1 MRSVSALVWLLLWG
15 ALPAR
20 AFLIQT
26 FDSSRGPVRVAWKNP
41 EKINFVLDRAG
52 SDDLPADTAQRLLRE
67 SFAVWTEVPGS
78 RVIFVDQGLVE
89 VEAPS
94 GDDRVNVVVFDET
107 GEWLQAPRGTGI
119 IALTRINSNS
129 LTGEISDA
137 DIIFNGRD
145 FHFGQGQQ
153 ANRVELKDVAVHE
166 IGHLIGLDHT
176 PLDGPAQIR
185 PTMIPYYSD
194 DGPGTAST
202 LEADDQAGA
211 SVLYPSPNFLA
222 GEARISGTVKDA
234 QGQPLFGAELT
245 AENLDTG
252 ERYGTLSGA
261 FATAKNRGDFV
272 LRGLSPGQ
280 YRLRLE
286 PVAGRITAENFGGIF
301 SELPTG
307 FPAEYYDNIA
317 EPAWAQLIVLRSGQ
331 QRDGVNFNTGLVLAG
346 FPTLD
351 PDMLPG
357 NTPDAQGPYTVR
369 LRSQGA
375 AHVVLSYRSA
385 AGAQTRNINMKAL
398 GQGLYSASIPG
409 QPTGSRLSYQIQAL
423 NRQGQAT
430 VYPAA
435 EHWLDFEVVALSGAP
450 LLFSA
455 VREADLVSVI
465 DTGNERELARVP
477 VGDEPIQVL
486 LSPDG
491 RRLYIASLGSGQ
503 IYVVSTATFQVVD
516 KIAVA
521 AQPLDLALSP
531 DAKTLYVTNSGAS
544 SLTAIDLAAGTTRRF
559 LLPQVQDGPYGVAA
573 TRTSLYVTDLNN
585 SRVLALDLN
594 GKEVARI
601 SVPAQPRSLA
611 LSRDLRRLY
620 VTSLSRNQLTVIE
633 TARNR
638 VARSVQ
644 LPVSGTF
651 AAAVSPDGRRLYLTA
666 QQDSAVV
673 IVDVRTETVIKTL
686 KVGADPRAISFSPG
700 GAQALVTSS
709 GATEIAVI
717 SVAGDSLMQRYA
729 AGQGLRGIAV
739 APAPRQSVA
748 GLQAEVPA
756 AGVQLDPGVPNPF
769 NSATQIAY
777 TLAAAGPVELGLYN
791 IIGQQVRLL
800 VGQSLAAG
808 RHQVVWDG
816 RDHEGREAASGIYLV
831 VLRSGGLQVAQKILL
846 LR

>member
-1 MRSVSALVWLLLWG
+1 MRNASVLGWLLLLG

-26 FDSSRGPVRVAWKNP
+26 FDSRQGSVRVAWKNP
-41 EKINFVLDRAG
+41 EKISYALDRAG
-52 SDDLPADTAQRLLRE
+52 SDDLPADTVHRILRE
-67 SFAVWTEVPGS
+67 SFAVWAAVPGS
-78 RVIFVDQGLVE
+78 RVGFADQGLVD
-89 VEAPS
+89 VDALS
-94 GDDRVNVVVFDET
+94 GDDRVNAVVFDET
-107 GEWLQAPRGTGI
+107 GEWLQAPRGAGI

-129 LTGEISDA
+129 LTGEISGA

-145 FHFGQGQQ
+145 FRFGQGQQ

-166 IGHLIGLDHT
+166 IGHFIGLDHT
-176 PLDGPAQIR
+176 PLDGSAQIR
-185 PTMIPYYSD
+185 PTMNPYYGD
-194 DGPGTAST
+194 DGPGAAST

-211 SVLYPSPNFLA
+211 SVLYPSASFLV
-222 GEARISGTVKDA
+222 GEARIAGAVKDA
-234 QGQPLFGAELT
+234 QGQPLFGAHLV

-261 FATAKNRGDFV
+261 FATAGSRGDYL

-286 PVAGRITAENFGGIF
+286 PVEGRITEENFGGIF

-307 FPAEYYDNIA
+307 FSAEYYDNTTQ
-317 EPAWAQLIVLRSGQ
+317 PGWAQLIEVSSGQ
-331 QRDGVNFNTGLVLAG
+331 RLEGVDFSTGLILAG
-346 FPTLD
+346 HPTLD
-351 PDMLPG
+351 PVVLPG
-357 NTPDAQGPYTVR
+357 TTPDAQGPYAVR
-369 LRSQGA
+369 VRSQGA
-375 AHVVLSYRSA
+375 ERVSLSYSSPPGSQPRTVA
-385 AGAQTRNINMKAL
+385 MKAL

-409 QPTGSRLSYQIQAL
+409 QAIGTHLSYQIRAL

-430 VYPAA
+430 VYPHP
-435 EHWLDFEVVALSGAP
+435 EHWLEFEVVALSGAP
-450 LLFSA
+450 LVFSA
-455 VREADLVSVI
+455 VREDDQVSII
-465 DTGNERELARVP
+465 DTGNERELARIQ

-486 LSPDG
+486 LAPDG
-491 RRLYIASLGSGQ
+491 RRLYISSLGAGQ

-544 SLTAIDLAAGTTRRF
+544 SLTALDLAAGTTRRF
-559 LLPQVQDGPYGVAA
+559 FLPQVQDGPYGVAA
-573 TRTSLYVTDLNN
+573 TRTALYVTDLNN
-585 SRVLALDLN
+585 SRVLALGLA
-594 GKEVARI
+594 GKETARI
-601 SVPAQPRSLA
+601 TVGSQPRSLA

-620 VTSLSRNQLTVIE
+620 VTSLNRNLLTVIE

-638 VARSVQ
+638 VARSIQ

-666 QQDSAVV
+666 HLDSAVV
-673 IVDVRTETVIKTL
+673 ILDARTETVIKTL

-709 GATEIAVI
+709 GAAEIAVI
-717 SVAGDSLMQRYA
+717 SVAGDSLVQRYA
-729 AGQGLRGIAV
+729 SGQGLRGIAV

-748 GLQAEVPA
+748 ALQAPSPA
-756 AGVQLDPGVPNPF
+756 ARLQLDPGTPNPF
-769 NSATQIAY
+769 NSSTQIAY
-777 TLAAAGPVELGLYN
+777 ALAAAGPVELGVYN
-791 IIGQQVRLL
+791 VLGQQICLL
-800 VGQSLAAG
+800 VAQPLESG
-808 RHQVVWDG
+808 RHQVVWNG
-816 RDHEGREAASGIYLV
+816 RDGEGREAASGIYLV
-831 VLRSGGLQVAQKILL
+831 VLRAGGQQVAQKMLL